1 MRRTLVMGLALAVLS
16 LLAGILVFRATF
28 PSEDDIQRYS
38 LEELAEDSPLL
49 GMVLQEPLIRTFVEQ
64 LVDTSTDRVSDRIL
78 DESRDAMALGA
89 GTMVLVTVAGVAL
102 IAVDHRRRHDAVP
115 ATTTNPTGDVANPS

>member
-1 MRRTLVMGLALAVLS
+1 MRRTLVMGLALAVVALT
-16 LLAGILVFRATF
+16 AGILVFRATI
-28 PSEDDIQRYS
+28 PSEEDLQRYS

-49 GMVLQEPLIRTFVEQ
+49 GMILQEPLIRTFVEQ
-64 LVDTSTDRVSDRIL
+64 LVDTSTDRVTDRVL

-102 IAVDHRRRHDAVP
+102 IAVDHRRRHDDAPSPTPNP
-115 ATTTNPTGDVANPS
+115 AGEVANPS

>member
-1 MRRTLVMGLALAVLS
+1 MRRTLVMGLLLAVLS
-16 LLAGILVFRATF
+16 LAAGILVFRATI

-49 GMVLQEPLIRTFVEQ
+49 GMVLQEPLIRTFVEG
-64 LVDTSTDRVSDRIL
+64 LVDTSTERVSDRIL

-89 GTMVLVTVAGVAL
+89 GTMVLVTVAGVAV
-102 IAVDHRRRHDAVP
+102 IAVDHRRRHDEVP
-115 ATTTNPTGDVANPS
+115 SAPPNPTGEVAAGP